1 MVFILFFI
9 FIYFRGFWL
18 LNLCKNYFYVGS
30 NRNIYFAKEL
40 ELIYLL
46 PNNKKVI
53 TSKKEFFEKKYKDM
67 LKNEDLRISYKI
79 SNKRVLCIYE
89 KYKII
94 NEFNLFLNN
103 EIESY
108 IRILIKKDYNKCLNS
123 LLNFLLQNKK
133 NAHKLF

>member
-1 MVFILFFI
+1 M
-9 FIYFRGFWL
+9 YF
-18 LNLCKNYFYVGS
+18 S
-30 NRNIYFAKEL
+30 KEL

-53 TSKKEFFEKKYKDM
+53 KSKKEFFEKKYKDM
-67 LKNEDLRISYKI
+67 LKNEDLKISYKI

-103 EIESY
+103 EIEVY